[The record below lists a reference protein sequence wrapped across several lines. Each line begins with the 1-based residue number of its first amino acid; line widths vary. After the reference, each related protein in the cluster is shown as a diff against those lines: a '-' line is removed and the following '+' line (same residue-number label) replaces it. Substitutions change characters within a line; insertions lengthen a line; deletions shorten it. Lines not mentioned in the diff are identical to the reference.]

1 MKADIVADPKT
12 VMVELISAPVASLTV
27 LGVPQDMRVA
37 DFTVELKLVLVKDDH
52 FVRFA
57 LICCLEGLP
66 MQSVELGSGV

>member
-12 VMVELISAPVASLTV
+12 MMIELISAPVASLTV

-52 FVRFA
+52 FVSFA
-57 LICCLEGLP
+57 FVRCLEGLP